1 MSEKER
7 IWTQEA
13 DLCLKRAEG
22 ENKGID
28 ARNIFW

>member
-1 MSEKER
+1 MSEKEN

-13 DLCLKRAEG
+13 DLCLKRTED